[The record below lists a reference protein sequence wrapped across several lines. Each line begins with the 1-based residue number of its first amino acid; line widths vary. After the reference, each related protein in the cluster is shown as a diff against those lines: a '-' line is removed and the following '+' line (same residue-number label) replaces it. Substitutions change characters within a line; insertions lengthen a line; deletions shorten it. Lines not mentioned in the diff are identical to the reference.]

1 MFDDPLLSPVVAR
14 AYCPGCE
21 PRADPFLEMLD
32 VHWCEKHPLEQ
43 AGVDDALATGSAP
56 DGSLEAGGEPNQRW
70 CELIHREAKRR
81 K

>member
-1 MFDDPLLSPVVAR
+1 MIDEFSPSPAVAR

-21 PRADPFLEMLD
+21 PRADPLSEILD
-32 VHWCEKHPLEQ
+32 VRWCDDHVSGR